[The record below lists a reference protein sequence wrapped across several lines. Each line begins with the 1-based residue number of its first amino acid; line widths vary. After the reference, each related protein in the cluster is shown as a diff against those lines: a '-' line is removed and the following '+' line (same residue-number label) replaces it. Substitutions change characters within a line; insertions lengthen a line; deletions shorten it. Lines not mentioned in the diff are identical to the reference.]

1 MSELTDPAIV
11 ERDEADETDDDLT
24 TLLQR
29 REHARPN
36 RLTWVLLTVLVLGV
50 GFIGG
55 AYASERWGTSTG
67 SAGGAAFPGLPAGM
81 PAGFPGALPGGPF
94 GATTPTNGAT
104 GSGAGATTDR
114 QATGATTGTIKLV
127 DGRKLYITDASGATV
142 IVTVPKSATVTASS
156 DVPLADLSSGASV
169 VIVGETGADGTL
181 TATSVT
187 QGSTTATQGEN

>member
-11 ERDEADETDDDLT
+11 ERDEADEADDDLT

-81 PAGFPGALPGGPF
+81 PAGFPGVGVAPASG
-94 GATTPTNGAT
+94 TTAAAVA
-104 GSGAGATTDR
+104 AGT
-114 QATGATTGTIKLV
+114 TTGTIKLI

-169 VIVGETGADGTL
+169 VIVGKTGADGTL